1 MAGLF
6 FWRKKRRDEVE
17 TPEVEVSSDVSSS
30 TVEPA
35 SSEIPSGEAPAIAGD
50 EASSY
55 DAAQESVAETAI
67 GVEQPEPEKPV
78 EAKKPKLFK
87 PKAKP
92 APVVEVIPEPEVDPE
107 PEVVA
112 ESEPEPEVVAEPEP
126 VVEVEPEPEPE
137 APALPEEELSS
148 YDSSSETVAETT
160 AGVDELETKPEVE
173 LEQVELP
180 KRSFAKGI
188 KSLFTRIKFDIEN
201 LDDLEDTLIQADFG
215 IDAAEQIVEG
225 VKQRAKKQ
233 GARTEAELKQILED
247 LITEALEREDK
258 QLNLA
263 DGKLPYVILVV
274 GVNGVGK
281 TTTIGKL
288 ANWLNEGKWRVVIG
302 AADTFRAAAVEQIA
316 TWAER
321 ANAQLI
327 RPDAEG
333 QDPASVAFKT
343 VELALKNDADVA
355 IIDTAGRLQNKKDLM
370 AELDKIKR
378 VVEKQAQISETLLV
392 LDATT
397 GQNGLV
403 QAKAF
408 AEVANVTGIVLT
420 KLDGTAKGGIVYSIQ
435 RELGIPVKLVGVG
448 EGIADFAFFDAREFA
463 KGLVG

>member
-6 FWRKKRRDEVE
+6 FWRKKRKDEVE
-17 TPEVEVSSDVSSS
+17 TPEVSTASEDSSS
-30 TVEPA
+30 ALNNVALSNPPAAAAVESPTPA
-35 SSEIPSGEAPAIAGD
+35 APS
-50 EASSY
+50 
-55 DAAQESVAETAI
+55 
-67 GVEQPEPEKPV
+67 EPEKPK
-78 EAKKPKLFK
+78 EKKPKLFK
-87 PKAKP
+87 PKPK
-92 APVVEVIPEPEVDPE
+92 PEPEVI
-107 PEVVA
+107 A
-112 ESEPEPEVVAEPEP
+112 
-126 VVEVEPEPEPE
+126 EPEPEPE
-137 APALPEEELSS
+137 VAAEPEVIPKPEPEPEPEPEPGPEPVVEEVAVVEPKPEIAAP
-148 YDSSSETVAETT
+148 VAE
-160 AGVDELETKPEVE
+160 PEVE

-180 KRSFAKGI
+180 KRSFVKGI
-188 KSLFTRIKFDIEN
+188 KSIFTRIKFDVEN
-201 LDDLEDTLIQADFG
+201 LDDLEDTLIQSDFG
-215 IDAAEQIVEG
+215 VDASAQIVES
-225 VKQRAKKQ
+225 VKQRAKKL
-233 GARTEAELKQILED
+233 GAKTEAELKEILVD
-247 LITEALEREDK
+247 VIAEALEREDK

-316 TWAER
+316 TWADR

-343 VELALKNDADVA
+343 IELALKNDADVA

-420 KLDGTAKGGIVYSIQ
+420 KLDGTAQGGIVYSIQ

>member
-6 FWRKKRRDEVE
+6 FWRKKRKDEVE
-17 TPEVEVSSDVSSS
+17 APEVAATSEDSSDALNNVVLSNP
-30 TVEPA
+30 PA
-35 SSEIPSGEAPAIAGD
+35 
-50 EASSY
+50 
-55 DAAQESVAETAI
+55 VAEVQ
-67 GVEQPEPEKPV
+67 VETPSAPSAPEKPK
-78 EAKKPKLFK
+78 EKKPKFFK

-92 APVVEVIPEPEVDPE
+92 VVEESVIEPAEEPVIEPVAKPAVEVIPEPV
-107 PEVVA
+107 
-112 ESEPEPEVVAEPEP
+112 
-126 VVEVEPEPEPE
+126 PEPEPIVE
-137 APALPEEELSS
+137 VVAPELEPAVAPA
-148 YDSSSETVAETT
+148 A
-160 AGVDELETKPEVE
+160 EVE

-188 KSLFTRIKFDIEN
+188 KALFTRIKFDLEN
-201 LDDLEDTLIQADFG
+201 LDDLEDTLIQSDFG
-215 IDAAEQIVEG
+215 VDASAQIVES

-233 GARTEAELKQILED
+233 GAKTEAELKEILVD
-247 LITEALEREDK
+247 VIAEALEREDK

-288 ANWLNEGKWRVVIG
+288 ANWLNEGQWRVVIG

-327 RPDAEG
+327 RPDSEG

-370 AELDKIKR
+370 AELDKIRR

>member
-6 FWRKKRRDEVE
+6 FWRKKRKDEVE
-17 TPEVEVSSDVSSS
+17 TPEVEATSEDSSDALNNVVLSNP
-30 TVEPA
+30 PA
-35 SSEIPSGEAPAIAGD
+35 
-50 EASSY
+50 
-55 DAAQESVAETAI
+55 VAEAR
-67 GVEQPEPEKPV
+67 VETPSEPSTPEKPK
-78 EAKKPKLFK
+78 EKKPKFFK

-92 APVVEVIPEPEVDPE
+92 VTEEPAIEEPVVEP
-107 PEVVA
+107 VA
-112 ESEPEPEVVAEPEP
+112 EPAVEVLPEPEPEVASPVEAP
-126 VVEVEPEPEPE
+126 VVEAESEVEPEPEPIVE
-137 APALPEEELSS
+137 VVA
-148 YDSSSETVAETT
+148 TVAEP
-160 AGVDELETKPEVE
+160 AVAPAAEVE

-188 KSLFTRIKFDIEN
+188 KALFTRIKFDLEN
-201 LDDLEDTLIQADFG
+201 LDELEDTLIQSDFG
-215 IDAAEQIVEG
+215 VDASAQIVES

-233 GARTEAELKQILED
+233 GAKTEAELKQILVD
-247 LITEALEREDK
+247 VIAEALEREDK

-288 ANWLNEGKWRVVIG
+288 ANWLNEGQWRVVIG

-327 RPDAEG
+327 RPESEG

-370 AELDKIKR
+370 AELDKIRR

>member
-6 FWRKKRRDEVE
+6 FWRKKREAEPE
-17 TPEVEVSSDVSSS
+17 TATGVDLP
-30 TVEPA
+30 
-35 SSEIPSGEAPAIAGD
+35 EAPPTI
-50 EASSY
+50 
-55 DAAQESVAETAI
+55 V
-67 GVEQPEPEKPV
+67 EPEKPK
-78 EAKKPKLFK
+78 EKKPKFFK
-87 PKAKP
+87 PKIKVE
-92 APVVEVIPEPEVDPE
+92 APVEPTPEPVAEAAPLAEEPEPEVIPEPVVEE
-107 PEVVA
+107 PEVIAEPVA
-112 ESEPEPEVVAEPEP
+112 EPEPEVVAEPVVSEP
-126 VVEVEPEPEPE
+126 VAAVIEPE
-137 APALPEEELSS
+137 AE
-148 YDSSSETVAETT
+148 
-160 AGVDELETKPEVE
+160 KEVE

-188 KSLFTRIKFDIEN
+188 KSIFTRIKFDVEN
-201 LDDLEDTLIQADFG
+201 LDELEDTLIQSDFG
-215 IDAAEQIVEG
+215 VDASAQIVDA

-233 GARTEAELKQILED
+233 GAKTEADLKAILVD
-247 LITEALEREDK
+247 VIAEALERDDK

-327 RPDAEG
+327 RPDSEG

-370 AELDKIKR
+370 AELEKIRR

>member
-6 FWRKKRRDEVE
+6 FWRKKR
-17 TPEVEVSSDVSSS
+17 
-30 TVEPA
+30 EPQ
-35 SSEIPSGEAPAIAGD
+35 AIAGD

-55 DAAQESVAETAI
+55 DASQESVAETTT
-67 GVEQPEPEKPV
+67 GVDELEVLTAPAASTPEKPK
-78 EAKKPKLFK
+78 EKKPKFFK

-92 APVVEVIPEPEVDPE
+92 VVEPEQDPE
-107 PEVVA
+107 PEQ
-112 ESEPEPEVVAEPEP
+112 EPLVEQVDEPVAEPFDEP
-126 VVEVEPEPEPE
+126 VAEPIIEIVVPAEKPKVDLEPEPEPE
-137 APALPEEELSS
+137 PEVGAVDSPVAVPAIAPA
-148 YDSSSETVAETT
+148 A
-160 AGVDELETKPEVE
+160 EVE

-188 KSLFTRIKFDIEN
+188 KALFTRIKFDLEN
-201 LDDLEDTLIQADFG
+201 LDELEDTLIQSDFG
-215 IDAAEQIVEG
+215 VDASAQIVES

-233 GARTEAELKQILED
+233 GAKTEAELKQILVDVIAES
-247 LITEALEREDK
+247 LEREDK

-288 ANWLNEGKWRVVIG
+288 ANWLNEGQWRVVIG

-327 RPDAEG
+327 RPESEG

-370 AELDKIKR
+370 AELDKIRR

>member
-6 FWRKKRRDEVE
+6 FWRKKRKDE
-17 TPEVEVSSDVSSS
+17 PEVEVA
-30 TVEPA
+30 VEVAAPVEVEKPKA
-35 SSEIPSGEAPAIAGD
+35 EPKPKKISVPKAEIVEA
-50 EASSY
+50 EVVL
-55 DAAQESVAETAI
+55 EEV
-67 GVEQPEPEKPV
+67 VVPEPE
-78 EAKKPKLFK
+78 
-87 PKAKP
+87 
-92 APVVEVIPEPEVDPE
+92 IIGEPESE
-107 PEVVA
+107 PEVV
-112 ESEPEPEVVAEPEP
+112 PE
-126 VVEVEPEPEPE
+126 
-137 APALPEEELSS
+137 
-148 YDSSSETVAETT
+148 
-160 AGVDELETKPEVE
+160 PEVE

-180 KRSFAKGI
+180 KRTFAKNL

-201 LDDLEDTLIQADFG
+201 LDDLEDVLIQADFG
-215 IDAAEQIVEG
+215 LDAAVYIVEQ
-225 VKQRAKKQ
+225 VKQRAKKS
-233 GARTEAELKQILED
+233 GAKTEVELKQILTD
-247 LITEALEREDK
+247 LIAEALEREDK
-258 QLNLA
+258 ALNLA

-288 ANWLNEGKWRVVIG
+288 SNWLNEGGWRVVIG

-321 ANAQLI
+321 SNAQLI
-327 RPDAEG
+327 RPKAEG
-333 QDPASVAFKT
+333 QDPASVAFET
-343 VELALKNDADVA
+343 IELAVRNDADVA

-392 LDATT
+392 IDATT

-448 EGIADFAFFDAREFA
+448 EGIKDFAFFDAKEFA
-463 KGLVG
+463 SGLVG

>member
-6 FWRKKRRDEVE
+6 FWRKKRKDEVE
-17 TPEVEVSSDVSSS
+17 APTVAEPSENLSGALNNVALSDFPSAQEVE
-30 TVEPA
+30 
-35 SSEIPSGEAPAIAGD
+35 
-50 EASSY
+50 
-55 DAAQESVAETAI
+55 AETPSAL
-67 GVEQPEPEKPV
+67 PEPEKPKA
-78 EAKKPKLFK
+78 EKPKEKKPKLFK

-92 APVVEVIPEPEVDPE
+92 EP
-107 PEVVA
+107 A
-112 ESEPEPEVVAEPEP
+112 
-126 VVEVEPEPEPE
+126 PE
-137 APALPEEELSS
+137 APALPEEELAS
-148 YDSSSETVAETT
+148 YDSSPETVAETT
-160 AGVDELETKPEVE
+160 TDVDELEVIAQPEPEVAVEPEVIPEPELEPEPVVEEVAVVEPEPEIAVPVAEPEVE

-180 KRSFAKGI
+180 KRSFVKGI
-188 KSLFTRIKFDIEN
+188 KSIFTRIKFDVEN
-201 LDDLEDTLIQADFG
+201 LDDLEDTLIQSDFG
-215 IDAAEQIVEG
+215 VDASAQIVES
-225 VKQRAKKQ
+225 VKQRAKKL
-233 GARTEAELKQILED
+233 GAKTEVELKEILVD
-247 LITEALEREDK
+247 VIAEALEREDK

>member
-6 FWRKKRRDEVE
+6 FWRKKREAEPEPTSGVDLPK
-17 TPEVEVSSDVSSS
+17 TPS
-30 TVEPA
+30 TIV
-35 SSEIPSGEAPAIAGD
+35 
-50 EASSY
+50 
-55 DAAQESVAETAI
+55 
-67 GVEQPEPEKPV
+67 EPEKPK
-78 EAKKPKLFK
+78 EKKLKLFK
-87 PKAKP
+87 PKVKVEAPLEPTPEPVAKSTAVIEEP
-92 APVVEVIPEPEVDPE
+92 EVIPEPEIVAVVAEPVAEE
-107 PEVVA
+107 PEVLPEPFV
-112 ESEPEPEVVAEPEP
+112 EPEPEVVDEP
-126 VVEVEPEPEPE
+126 VAVVIE
-137 APALPEEELSS
+137 
-148 YDSSSETVAETT
+148 
-160 AGVDELETKPEVE
+160 PEVE

-180 KRSFAKGI
+180 KRSFVKGI
-188 KSLFTRIKFDIEN
+188 KSIFTRIKFDVEN
-201 LDDLEDTLIQADFG
+201 LDELEDTLIQSDFG
-215 IDAAEQIVEG
+215 VDASAQIVES

-233 GARTEAELKQILED
+233 GAKTDADLKAILVD
-247 LITEALEREDK
+247 VIAEALERDDK
-258 QLNLA
+258 QLNLF

-327 RPDAEG
+327 RPDSEG

-370 AELDKIKR
+370 AELEKIRR

-392 LDATT
+392 IDATT

-448 EGIADFAFFDAREFA
+448 ESIADFAFFDAREFA